1 MSTQNEELNALK
13 KALKREQKK
22 NEALKAKLVAEK
34 ADKKKALREA
44 KKKEE
49 AQSLISSKKV
59 KEVLKIMFED
69 IDL

>member
-22 NEALKAKLVAEK
+22 NEALKAKLAVEK

>member
-1 MSTQNEELNALK
+1 MSMQNEELDALK

-22 NEALKAKLVAEK
+22 NEALKAKLAAEK
-34 ADKKKALREA
+34 AEKKK
-44 KKKEE
+44 